1 MPRRIAVITGT
12 RAEYGLLVSPMQA
25 IAADSRLELQ
35 LVVTGMHLLP
45 AFGRTINQ
53 IRADGWRIAARVPMQ
68 RGDDRPGDQAE
79 GLARGVAGLAR
90 YFERARSEIVVV
102 LGDRIEAMAGA
113 LAAVTTGRVLAHIH
127 GGDVAPGDF
136 DDSLRHAITKLAHVH
151 FAATR
156 GAARRIRRL
165 GEDPHR
171 IHVVGAVG
179 LDRLRAI
186 LAQRACRRCFPQR
199 PPAAAERIGCAVCPR
214 HGPLPPNPVTV
225 PRPYALVV
233 YHAWGRSAAT
243 EARTMDTL
251 LNVVAAAGLARVILY
266 PNTDRGHRGVIA
278 ALERHARRSPRGTVQ
293 VVRSLPRDEYLQAL
307 CEATVLVG
315 NSSSGV
321 IEAPLAG
328 TPSVS
333 VGPRQAGREPGGP
346 TVIEC
351 DEAAEALRAALARAL
366 RLPRR
371 PGRRSVYGDGRAGE
385 RIARV
390 LAELPLTAEFTRK
403 VITC

>member
-53 IRADGWRIAARVPMQ
+53 IRADGWRIAARIPMQ

-90 YFERARSEIVVV
+90 YFERARSDVVVV

-113 LAAVTTGRVLAHIH
+113 LAAVTTGRVLAHVH

-165 GEDPHR
+165 GEDPRR

-186 LAQRACRRCFPQR
+186 LAQRACRRCYPRR
-199 PPAAAERIGCAVCPR
+199 PPTPQQQAHCARCPR
-214 HGPLPPNPVTV
+214 HGPLPPNPVSV

-233 YHAWGRSAAT
+233 YHAWGRPAAV
-243 EARTMDTL
+243 EARTVDTL
-251 LNVVAAAGLARVILY
+251 LKTVAAAGLGRVILY
-266 PNTDRGHRGVIA
+266 PNTDRGNRGVVA
-278 ALERHARRSPRGTVQ
+278 ALERHARRSPRGAVQ

-307 CEATVLVG
+307 CDAAVLVG

-328 TPSVS
+328 TPSIS

-346 TVIEC
+346 SVIEC
-351 DEAAEALRAALARAL
+351 GESAAAIRAALGRAL

-390 LAELPLTAEFTRK
+390 LAELPLSAETARK
-403 VITC
+403 VIAY